1 MLLATRCPHCET
13 VFRLQQE
20 QLTLHDGLVRC
31 GHCRQVFDATRSL
44 VPEPTMREA
53 AAVGT
58 APGESA
64 PGEATPAES
73 APVEST
79 PIEAAPIEAAPV
91 ESAPIE
97 AAPVESAPIE
107 SARVAATPIEA
118 TPVEAAP
125 AESAQVEA
133 TPVESAPIE
142 AAPAESAQV
151 EAAPVEAAPIE
162 AAPVESAQVEAAP
175 IEAVPVESA
184 PVGATPLDATP
195 ADTAPLEAPP
205 SASTPAASAPVHSA
219 PPEPTPTAPTLAEAA
234 PADAASDTPSPTSPA
249 RLFTADLPA
258 HAATD
263 GNFRPAGWDM
273 WAPWLDAGVDPSLL
287 HNAHTV
293 RAEPLVPVTRQE
305 TTDAGT
311 VRQTGTP
318 APISTDAAERHV
330 VEAAAWPA
338 EPDAAPHDTD
348 ASTLPAAETDPR
360 EPRFIAPAQSIEQAG
375 ADPVDPAANANANA
389 NAHTHTH
396 FPEPDDVPREPRFAF
411 TPAPSDAVPDA
422 SHAAERGVA
431 AADEPANAPDDAQ
444 SAAKP
449 PAQPAVPFPAAL
461 TEDDRPHFEVTRE
474 TRAPQRRGM
483 LAGFFGGVVAAT
495 LGVLLFAQLAWWQRE
510 SAMIYWPVT
519 QSWYR
524 QACAPLGC
532 KVTPPRAI
540 DGLRLNATDLRQL
553 DGPRVLELKA
563 PLTNRYRVALA
574 YPSLELTLLDDTNHV
589 TVRRVLAP
597 RDYVRPGTPI
607 DAGLPPGTT
616 QTMVVRL
623 DTNGAS
629 ASNFRVQIFYP

>member
-13 VFRLQQE
+13 VFRLQQD

-44 VPEPTMREA
+44 VPEPTVREA
-53 AAVGT
+53 AGGTASVGT
-58 APGESA
+58 SPVEAAPGE
-64 PGEATPAES
+64 
-73 APVEST
+73 
-79 PIEAAPIEAAPV
+79 
-91 ESAPIE
+91 
-97 AAPVESAPIE
+97 
-107 SARVAATPIEA
+107 ATPIEA

-142 AAPAESAQV
+142 AAPA

-184 PVGATPLDATP
+184 PVGATPV
-195 ADTAPLEAPP
+195 DTAPLEAPQ
-205 SASTPAASAPVHSA
+205 SASTPAASAPVDSA
-219 PPEPTPTAPTLAEAA
+219 PPEPTPTAPALDEAT
-234 PADAASDTPSPTSPA
+234 PADAVSDTPSPTSPA

-287 HNAHTV
+287 HNAHTI

-318 APISTDAAERHV
+318 APISTDAAERRV

-338 EPDAAPHDTD
+338 EPAAAPHDTD

-375 ADPVDPAANANANA
+375 ADPVDPTAPANANAD
-389 NAHTHTH
+389 AHTHTH

-411 TPAPSDAVPDA
+411 TPAPSDAAPDA

-510 SAMIYWPVT
+510 SVMIYWPVT

>member
-44 VPEPTMREA
+44 VPEPTVREA
-53 AAVGT
+53 AGGTASVGT
-58 APGESA
+58 SPVEAAPGE
-64 PGEATPAES
+64 
-73 APVEST
+73 
-79 PIEAAPIEAAPV
+79 
-91 ESAPIE
+91 
-97 AAPVESAPIE
+97 
-107 SARVAATPIEA
+107 ATPIEA

-142 AAPAESAQV
+142 AAPA

-184 PVGATPLDATP
+184 PVGATPV
-195 ADTAPLEAPP
+195 DTAPLEAPQ
-205 SASTPAASAPVHSA
+205 SASTPAASAPVDSA
-219 PPEPTPTAPTLAEAA
+219 PPEPTPTAPALDEAT
-234 PADAASDTPSPTSPA
+234 PADAVSDTPSPTSPA

-287 HNAHTV
+287 HNAHTI

-318 APISTDAAERHV
+318 APISTDAAERRV
-330 VEAAAWPA
+330 VEAAAWPV

-348 ASTLPAAETDPR
+348 APTLPAAETDPR
-360 EPRFIAPAQSIEQAG
+360 EPRFIAPAQSIEQAS
-375 ADPVDPAANANANA
+375 ADPVDPTAPANANAD
-389 NAHTHTH
+389 AHTHTH

-411 TPAPSDAVPDA
+411 TPAPPDAAPEA

-444 SAAKP
+444 AAAKP

-461 TEDDRPHFEVTRE
+461 TEDNRPHFEVTRE

-510 SAMIYWPVT
+510 SVMIYWPVT

-524 QACAPLGC
+524 QACAALGC

>member
-13 VFRLQQE
+13 VFRLQQD

-44 VPEPTMREA
+44 VPEPTVREA
-53 AAVGT
+53 AGGTASVGT
-58 APGESA
+58 SPVEAAPGE
-64 PGEATPAES
+64 
-73 APVEST
+73 
-79 PIEAAPIEAAPV
+79 
-91 ESAPIE
+91 
-97 AAPVESAPIE
+97 
-107 SARVAATPIEA
+107 ATPIEA

-142 AAPAESAQV
+142 AAPAE
-151 EAAPVEAAPIE
+151 AAPVEAAPIE
-162 AAPVESAQVEAAP
+162 AAPVESA
-175 IEAVPVESA
+175 
-184 PVGATPLDATP
+184 PVGATPV
-195 ADTAPLEAPP
+195 DTAPLEAPQ
-205 SASTPAASAPVHSA
+205 SASTPAASAPVDSA
-219 PPEPTPTAPTLAEAA
+219 PPEPTPTAPALDEAT

-287 HNAHTV
+287 HNAHTI

-330 VEAAAWPA
+330 VEAAAWPV

-375 ADPVDPAANANANA
+375 ADPVDPTAPANANANA
-389 NAHTHTH
+389 DAHTHTH

-411 TPAPSDAVPDA
+411 TPAPSDAAPDD

-510 SAMIYWPVT
+510 SVMIYWPVT

>member
-44 VPEPTMREA
+44 VPEPTVRQEPTSREA

-58 APGESA
+58 APVESAPVGTA
-64 PGEATPAES
+64 PGEAAL
-73 APVEST
+73 
-79 PIEAAPIEAAPV
+79 IE
-91 ESAPIE
+91 
-97 AAPVESAPIE
+97 
-107 SARVAATPIEA
+107 ATPIEA
-118 TPVEAAP
+118 TPVEA
-125 AESAQVEA
+125 
-133 TPVESAPIE
+133 TP
-142 AAPAESAQV
+142 
-151 EAAPVEAAPIE
+151 
-162 AAPVESAQVEAAP
+162 VEAAP
-175 IEAVPVESA
+175 IEAVPVDLAPIDAA
-184 PVGATPLDATP
+184 PV
-195 ADTAPLEAPP
+195 EAPP
-205 SASTPAASAPVHSA
+205 SSSTPAASAPVNSA
-219 PPEPTPTAPTLAEAA
+219 PTEPTPTAPT
-234 PADAASDTPSPTSPA
+234 PADAVSDTPSPTSPA

-287 HNAHTV
+287 HNAHTI

-318 APISTDAAERHV
+318 APISTDAAERRV

-338 EPDAAPHDTD
+338 EPAAAPHDTD

-375 ADPVDPAANANANA
+375 ADPVDPTAPANANA

-411 TPAPSDAVPDA
+411 TPAPSDAAPDD

-510 SAMIYWPVT
+510 SVMIYWPVT

>member
-1 MLLATRCPHCET
+1 M
-13 VFRLQQE
+13 
-20 QLTLHDGLVRC
+20 
-31 GHCRQVFDATRSL
+31 
-44 VPEPTMREA
+44 
-53 AAVGT
+53 
-58 APGESA
+58 
-64 PGEATPAES
+64 
-73 APVEST
+73 
-79 PIEAAPIEAAPV
+79 
-91 ESAPIE
+91 
-97 AAPVESAPIE
+97 
-107 SARVAATPIEA
+107 
-118 TPVEAAP
+118 
-125 AESAQVEA
+125 
-133 TPVESAPIE
+133 
-142 AAPAESAQV
+142 
-151 EAAPVEAAPIE
+151 
-162 AAPVESAQVEAAP
+162 
-175 IEAVPVESA
+175 EAVPVESA
-184 PVGATPLDATP
+184 RVGATPVDAAP
-195 ADTAPLEAPP
+195 VDTAPLEAPP
-205 SASTPAASAPVHSA
+205 SASTPAASAPGDSA
-219 PPEPTPTAPTLAEAA
+219 PPEPTPTAPALAEAA

-318 APISTDAAERHV
+318 APISTDAAERRV

-375 ADPVDPAANANANA
+375 ADPVDPAAPANANA

-411 TPAPSDAVPDA
+411 TPAPSDAASDA

-510 SAMIYWPVT
+510 SVMIYWPVT

>member
-13 VFRLQQE
+13 VFRLQQD

-44 VPEPTMREA
+44 VPEPTVREA
-53 AAVGT
+53 AGGTASVGT
-58 APGESA
+58 SPVEAAPGE
-64 PGEATPAES
+64 
-73 APVEST
+73 
-79 PIEAAPIEAAPV
+79 
-91 ESAPIE
+91 
-97 AAPVESAPIE
+97 
-107 SARVAATPIEA
+107 ATPIEA

-142 AAPAESAQV
+142 AAPA

-184 PVGATPLDATP
+184 PVGATPV
-195 ADTAPLEAPP
+195 DTAPLEAPQ
-205 SASTPAASAPVHSA
+205 SASTPAASAPVDSA
-219 PPEPTPTAPTLAEAA
+219 PPEPTPTAPALDEAT
-234 PADAASDTPSPTSPA
+234 PADAVSDTPSPTSPA

-287 HNAHTV
+287 HNAHTI

-330 VEAAAWPA
+330 VEAAAWPV

-348 ASTLPAAETDPR
+348 APTLPAAETDPR
-360 EPRFIAPAQSIEQAG
+360 EPRFIAPAQSIEQAS
-375 ADPVDPAANANANA
+375 ADPVDPTAPANANAD
-389 NAHTHTH
+389 AHTHTH

-411 TPAPSDAVPDA
+411 TPAPPDAAPEA

-444 SAAKP
+444 AAAKP

-510 SAMIYWPVT
+510 SVMIYWPVT

-524 QACAPLGC
+524 QACAALGC

>member
-44 VPEPTMREA
+44 VPEPTVREA
-53 AAVGT
+53 AGGTASVGT
-58 APGESA
+58 SPVEAAPGE
-64 PGEATPAES
+64 
-73 APVEST
+73 
-79 PIEAAPIEAAPV
+79 
-91 ESAPIE
+91 
-97 AAPVESAPIE
+97 
-107 SARVAATPIEA
+107 ATPIEA

-142 AAPAESAQV
+142 AAPA

-184 PVGATPLDATP
+184 PVGATPV
-195 ADTAPLEAPP
+195 DTAPLEAPQ
-205 SASTPAASAPVHSA
+205 SASTPAASAPVDSA
-219 PPEPTPTAPTLAEAA
+219 PPEPTPTAPALDEAT
-234 PADAASDTPSPTSPA
+234 PADAVSDTPSPTSPA

-287 HNAHTV
+287 HNAHTI

-318 APISTDAAERHV
+318 APISTDAAERRV

-338 EPDAAPHDTD
+338 EPAAAPHDTD

-375 ADPVDPAANANANA
+375 ADPVDPTAPANANAD
-389 NAHTHTH
+389 AHTHTH

-411 TPAPSDAVPDA
+411 TPAPPDAAPDA

-431 AADEPANAPDDAQ
+431 AAGEPANAPDDAQ

-510 SAMIYWPVT
+510 SVMIYWPVT

-524 QACAPLGC
+524 QACAALGC